1 MLSEQKFER
10 NMVILSDT
18 RTTYYVQG
26 CGLTGLYL
34 PVIQV
39 ALISEQTVMQIRL
52 ANIAGIWDD
61 GISIKKFV
69 ISNTAEFAFG
79 SALKSPY
86 LTRSFHEIFI
96 FTKHESSQI
105 RDWLLNEGH
114 ITQLKEEVRIIRIF
128 WQVSEVI

>member
-10 NMVILSDT
+10 NIVFLSDT

-52 ANIAGIWDD
+52 ANIAGIWEDRV
-61 GISIKKFV
+61 STKKLV
-69 ISNTAEFAFG
+69 IPNTAEFAFG
-79 SALKSPY
+79 SELTARY
-86 LTRSFHEIFI
+86 LIRSFTPDLHIHE
-96 FTKHESSQI
+96 T
-105 RDWLLNEGH
+105 
-114 ITQLKEEVRIIRIF
+114 
-128 WQVSEVI
+128 